1 MSSSTEQTE
10 NAKALLDTIT
20 KHVAIA
26 VENNKAH
33 ATITTNAWKDSI
45 FAVEKASQALA
56 LLLFQI
62 GGFSQLDAGSISVR
76 SSAAETLNR
85 AQDTLV
91 NMSLVFHTDTRWKML
106 KKAREALK
114 ECQKTVGSVES
125 KESGSGAQY
134 KLGQRDG
141 TSTASS
147 TTHAGMSNRD
157 ILNAPMPTIQK
168 GVIDFN
174 PSGGSELKKNEDGTF
189 EKPYMGKNIKPT
201 NMLTFSSA
209 ESSASA
215 RLGVSGKCATCGA
228 ARDAS
233 SKFCTACGKASNIVF
248 S

>member
-1 MSSSTEQTE
+1 MSSTEQTE
-10 NAKALLDTIT
+10 NARALLDTIT

-33 ATITTNAWKDSI
+33 ATVTTNAWKDSI
-45 FAVEKASQALA
+45 FAVEKASQSLA

-62 GGFSQLDAGSISVR
+62 NGFSQTDAGAVATR
-76 SSAAETLNR
+76 ASAVTTLN
-85 AQDTLV
+85 AAADTLA

-106 KKAREALK
+106 KKAREALR
-114 ECQKTVGSVES
+114 ECQKTVGAVGASEG
-125 KESGSGAQY
+125 KDNPAQY

-141 TSTASS
+141 TASS
-147 TTHAGMSNRD
+147 TTHSGMSNRD
-157 ILNAPMPTIQK
+157 ILNAPMPVIQK

-174 PSGGSELKKNEDGTF
+174 PSGGNDLKKNEDGTF